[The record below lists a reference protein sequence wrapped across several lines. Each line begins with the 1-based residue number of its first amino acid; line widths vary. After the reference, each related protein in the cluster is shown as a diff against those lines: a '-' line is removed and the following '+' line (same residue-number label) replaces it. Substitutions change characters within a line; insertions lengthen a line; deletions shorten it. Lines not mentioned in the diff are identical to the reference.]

1 MMFLPG
7 ARKPFALRAQRAGAV
22 FPRDRER
29 AHRRSV
35 ITRGGHRPPTPPGTV
50 SAAAAFA
57 TITGKTRVIP
67 MLLGRTGYEG

>member
-1 MMFLPG
+1 MPFLPG

-35 ITRGGHRPPTPPGTV
+35 ITRGGHRPLTLPGTV
-50 SAAAAFA
+50 SAM
-57 TITGKTRVIP
+57 IMGKTRVIP
-67 MLLGRTGYEG
+67 MLLGRTGREG